1 MKKPSTDFTDSFSC
15 NLCNLRNLWMAFFLV
30 LVLLS
35 PSIARA
41 DLSKNQ
47 ARKLIQTMAGWS
59 LPGSA
64 VRVTSVNASNESA
77 EASAEIQTIF
87 RLTLIDG
94 RWQLQ
99 EIRTGP
105 DRWERLDVIAQAVK
119 VELPSGE
126 CDAPSQFVRSR
137 SSSELTT
144 KRARCLVASLFGVQL
159 PSDDVRIKD
168 ISVFGLSLGSESSA
182 LVTALVQADFRFARD
197 AGGWSVVGVK
207 SGSRDWVNIA
217 DLPSSIDQIKRSAAT
232 EDLSTIAKA
241 LADFRRD
248 RGYFVVADKESIL
261 IDHLSPRYLARVIR
275 VDPWHRPYH
284 YEGQQDRYSLR
295 SLGPDGK
302 PNTPDDIVISG
313 P

>member
-1 MKKPSTDFTDSFSC
+1 M
-15 NLCNLRNLWMAFFLV
+15 
-30 LVLLS
+30 VLLVFVI
-35 PSIARA
+35 PIHARA

-64 VRVTSVNASNESA
+64 VRVESVNSSAESA
-77 EASAEIQTIF
+77 DVSAEIQSIF

-94 RWQLQ
+94 SWQLS

-105 DRWERLDVIAQAVK
+105 DRWERLDVIARAAK
-119 VELPSGE
+119 VELPASD

-137 SSSELTT
+137 SSAELTN
-144 KRARCLVASLFGVQL
+144 KRARCLVASMLGVQL

-168 ISVFGLSLGSESSA
+168 ISPFGLSIGSESSA
-182 LVTALVQADFRFARD
+182 LVTALVRADFRFARG
-197 AGGWSVVGVK
+197 ASGWQLAQFK
-207 SGSRDWVNIA
+207 SGNRDWVNVTDVPA
-217 DLPSSIDQIKRSAAT
+217 AMDQIKRSTAS
-232 EDLSTIAKA
+232 EELSTIAKA
-241 LADFRRD
+241 LSDFRRD
-248 RGYFVVADKESIL
+248 RGSFVVSDKESVL
-261 IDHLSPRYLARVIR
+261 VDHLSPRYLTRVIR

-284 YEGQQDRYSLR
+284 YEGQQNTYSLR

-302 PNTPDDIVISG
+302 PNTPDDIVVSG